1 VVQCLTGGQRVR
13 VRAVSAHCLGIEV
26 RVNVKVK
33 GKAKALSM
41 FSIRHHV
48 MCDEWRFSSTN
59 S

>member
-1 VVQCLTGGQRVR
+1 MMQCLTGGQGVR
-13 VRAVSAHCLGIEV
+13 VRAVSV

-33 GKAKALSM
+33 IKAKALSI
-41 FSIRHHV
+41 FSTRRHV